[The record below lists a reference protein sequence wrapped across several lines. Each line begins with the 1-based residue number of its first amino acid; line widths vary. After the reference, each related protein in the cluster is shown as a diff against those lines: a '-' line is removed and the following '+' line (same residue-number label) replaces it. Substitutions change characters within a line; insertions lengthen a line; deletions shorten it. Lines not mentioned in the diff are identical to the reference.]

1 MVIEQSL
8 MDRPYDLAE
17 RISYPFLKKEAS
29 DMRKNPTEAE
39 SILWRLIRKK
49 QLGVRFNRQYV
60 IDTYVVDFVCLEK
73 QLILE
78 VDGKYHSSEEQL
90 RWDEQRTDI
99 LNNLGFE
106 VLRFKNEEVLC
117 APESVILQIKQALDK
132 TSIK

>member
-73 QLILE
+73 QLVVE
-78 VDGKYHSSEEQL
+78 VDGKYHFSEEQQC
-90 RWDEQRTDI
+90 WDEQRTDI

-117 APESVILQIKQALDK
+117 APESVILQIKQTLNK
-132 TSIK
+132 TI

>member
-1 MVIEQSL
+1 
-8 MDRPYDLAE
+8 MDRPYELAE
-17 RISYPFLKKEAS
+17 RVSYPFLKNEAS

-39 SILWRLIRKK
+39 SILWKLIRKK

-117 APESVILQIKQALDK
+117 APESVILQIKQFW
-132 TSIK
+132 

>member
-1 MVIEQSL
+1 
-8 MDRPYDLAE
+8 
-17 RISYPFLKKEAS
+17 
-29 DMRKNPTEAE
+29 MRKNPTEAE

-106 VLRFKNEEVLC
+106 VLRFKNEEVFC
-117 APESVILQIKQALDK
+117 APESVILQIKQALNK
-132 TSIK
+132 TI